1 MRSLLRVFILVGLS
15 LLLPATAPAV
25 QKGKPTPADVYLRGY
40 LIMEDGMKLLQGG
53 DFSGAYYKLKDA
65 KDIFDGVFHS
75 DPNWNPEIVEY
86 RRKRVAELME
96 SARQSE
102 MERRK
107 STAAD
112 PSTIKPAAPKEPAA
126 LPMPGKTAPP
136 RSADAVV
143 QSQISDLRDRI
154 KQLELKNDNALKE
167 IGQKEE
173 ALSNLGS
180 QLVDSENERKR
191 LLERMVDANDKLERS
206 NPTQR
211 KEIESLKK
219 DKARL
224 METLEKANAELAEVA
239 AKNTE
244 LLGQVREAY
253 ATIKSL
259 NAEKAQLVA
268 EREQMNDLLGGASK
282 ADKVRMLASEN
293 TKLRKSLEDL
303 QSRVTTMQQE
313 RESEKK
319 DIAASKAEMA
329 KQRESDQKLITELR
343 GQLDASRAELAR
355 IRQEN
360 QDYENQMAAL
370 SARLDVTER
379 ALAQSA
385 NPAMAESDA
394 VRENNMLHEIIVKMI
409 KQQSG
414 RERAKKQAIEELE
427 ETGQMSEQLV
437 SAIRQMSEPYLMSP
451 AERALLQAAGMPK
464 MNADGSG
471 INGQMIS
478 PEINPGA
485 EGPGAPLE
493 PAAPD
498 EVRGFATAAQR
509 LFGSQQFE
517 EAESAFEKV
526 LALDPLNVGARC
538 NLAVSQ
544 VRQGKLDT
552 AIINL
557 KKAQAYNF
565 DHDFPHYLLGTVYLR
580 QNKLEDATEEISTAL
595 KINGNNGAG
604 HSALGLIYTKQ
615 KRFTDAM
622 NEFKLAVQFDPEI
635 GEAHFN
641 LAILYAM
648 AEPAKKDLAKHHYRE
663 AINRGVAP
671 DKDLEL
677 MLRSQ

>member
-1 MRSLLRVFILVGLS
+1 MRSLIRVFILVCLS
-15 LLLPATAPAV
+15 LLLPAYASGQ
-25 QKGKPTPADVYLRGY
+25 QKAKATPADVYLRGY
-40 LIMEDGMKLLQGG
+40 LIMEDGMKLLQAS

-86 RRKRVAELME
+86 RRKRVTELME

-107 STAAD
+107 ATAAD
-112 PSTIKPAAPKEPAA
+112 PSTVKPVAPNEPAA
-126 LPMPGKTAPP
+126 LPMTGRTAPP
-136 RSADAVV
+136 RSADVVV
-143 QSQISDLRDRI
+143 QSQISELRDRI

-167 IGQKEE
+167 IGQQEE
-173 ALSNLGS
+173 ALSNLGA
-180 QLVDSENERKR
+180 QLVDSESERKR

-219 DKARL
+219 DRAKL
-224 METLEKANAELAEVA
+224 METLEKANAELAEVT

-253 ATIKSL
+253 ETIKSL

-268 EREQMNDLLGGASK
+268 EREQMNELLGGSNK

-293 TKLRKSLEDL
+293 SKLRKSLEEL

-313 RESEKK
+313 REAEKK
-319 DIAASKAEMA
+319 DVATSKAEME
-329 KQRESDQKLITELR
+329 KQRESDQKLIAELR

-360 QDYENQMAAL
+360 EDYENQMAAL

-394 VRENNMLHEIIVKMI
+394 IRENNMLHEIIVKMI

-427 ETGQMSEQLV
+427 ATGQMSEQLV
-437 SAIRQMSEPYLMSP
+437 SSIRQMSEPYQMSP

-478 PEINPGA
+478 PDINPDVGR
-485 EGPGAPLE
+485 PDVPVE
-493 PAAPD
+493 PASPD
-498 EVRGFATAAQR
+498 EVRGFVTAAQR
-509 LFGSQQFE
+509 LFGGQQFE

-557 KKAQAYNF
+557 KKALAYDF
-565 DHDFPHYLLGTVYLR
+565 DHDFPHYLLGTVFLR
-580 QNKLEDATEEISTAL
+580 QNKLEEATEEIATAL
-595 KINGNNGAG
+595 KIKGDNGAG

-677 MLRSQ
+677 MLRGQ

>member
-1 MRSLLRVFILVGLS
+1 MRSLIRVFILVCLS
-15 LLLPATAPAV
+15 LLFPVSSPGQ
-25 QKGKPTPADVYLRGY
+25 QKAKATPADVYLRGY
-40 LIMEDGMKLLQGG
+40 LIMEDGMKLLQAS

-86 RRKRVAELME
+86 RRKRVTELME

-102 MERRK
+102 MERRRA
-107 STAAD
+107 TAAD
-112 PSTIKPAAPKEPAA
+112 PSTVKPVAPKEPAA
-126 LPMPGKTAPP
+126 LPMPGRTAPP
-136 RSADAVV
+136 RSADVVV
-143 QSQISDLRDRI
+143 QSQISELRDRI
-154 KQLELKNDNALKE
+154 KQLELKNDKALKE

-173 ALSNLGS
+173 ALSNLGA
-180 QLVDSENERKR
+180 QLVDSESERKR

-219 DKARL
+219 DRAKL
-224 METLEKANAELAEVA
+224 METLEKANAELAEVTS
-239 AKNTE
+239 KNTE

-253 ATIKSL
+253 ETIKSL

-268 EREQMNDLLGGASK
+268 EREQMNELLGGSNK
-282 ADKVRMLASEN
+282 ADKVRMLATEN
-293 TKLRKSLEDL
+293 SKLRKSLEEL

-313 RESEKK
+313 REAEKK
-319 DIAASKAEMA
+319 DVATSKAEME
-329 KQRESDQKLITELR
+329 KQRESDQKLIAELR

-360 QDYENQMAAL
+360 EDYENQMAAL

-427 ETGQMSEQLV
+427 ATGQMSEQLV
-437 SAIRQMSEPYLMSP
+437 SSIRQMSEPYQMSP

-464 MNADGSG
+464 MNADGTG

-478 PEINPGA
+478 PDINPDA
-485 EGPGAPLE
+485 ERPDAPVE
-493 PAAPD
+493 PASPD
-498 EVRGFATAAQR
+498 EVRGFVTAAQR
-509 LFGSQQFE
+509 LFGGQQFE

-557 KKAQAYNF
+557 KKALAYDF

-595 KINGNNGAG
+595 KIKGDNGAG

-677 MLRSQ
+677 MLRGQ

>member
-1 MRSLLRVFILVGLS
+1 MRSLLRVFTLVCLS
-15 LLLPATAPAV
+15 LLFPVSSPGQ
-25 QKGKPTPADVYLRGY
+25 QKAKATPADVYLRGY

-86 RRKRVAELME
+86 RRKRVTELMD

-107 STAAD
+107 ASTV
-112 PSTIKPAAPKEPAA
+112 KPVAPKEPAA
-126 LPMPGKTAPP
+126 LPMAGKTAPP
-136 RSADAVV
+136 RSADVVV
-143 QSQISDLRDRI
+143 QSQISELRDRI

-173 ALSNLGS
+173 ALSNLGA
-180 QLVDSENERKR
+180 QLVDSESERKR

-219 DKARL
+219 DRVKL
-224 METLEKANAELAEVA
+224 METLEKANAELSEVT

-253 ATIKSL
+253 ETIKTL

-268 EREQMNDLLGGASK
+268 EREQMNELLGGSNK
-282 ADKVRMLASEN
+282 ADKVRMLATEN
-293 TKLRKSLEDL
+293 SKLRKSLEEL

-313 RESEKK
+313 REAEKK
-319 DIAASKAEMA
+319 DVATSKAEME
-329 KQRESDQKLITELR
+329 KQRESDQKLIAELR

-360 QDYENQMAAL
+360 EDYENQMAAL

-394 VRENNMLHEIIVKMI
+394 IRENNMLHEIIVKMI

-427 ETGQMSEQLV
+427 ATGQMSEELV
-437 SAIRQMSEPYLMSP
+437 SSIRQMSEPYQMSP

-464 MNADGSG
+464 MNADGTG

-478 PEINPGA
+478 PDINPDA
-485 EGPGAPLE
+485 ERPETPME
-493 PAAPD
+493 PASPD
-498 EVRGFATAAQR
+498 EVRGFVTAAQR
-509 LFGSQQFE
+509 LFGGQQFE

-557 KKAQAYNF
+557 KKAQAYDF
-565 DHDFPHYLLGTVYLR
+565 DHDFPHYLLGTVFLR
-580 QNKLEDATEEISTAL
+580 QNKLEEATEEIATAL
-595 KINGNNGAG
+595 KIKGDNGAG

-622 NEFKLAVQFDPEI
+622 NEFKLAVQYDPEI

-663 AINRGVAP
+663 AITRGVAP

-677 MLRSQ
+677 MLRGQ